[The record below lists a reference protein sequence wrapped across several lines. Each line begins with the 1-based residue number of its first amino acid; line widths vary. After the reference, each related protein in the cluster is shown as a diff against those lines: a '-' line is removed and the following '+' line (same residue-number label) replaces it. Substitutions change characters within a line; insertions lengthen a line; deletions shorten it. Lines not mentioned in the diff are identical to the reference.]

1 MKLGLQGTS
10 VLISS
15 GDSGV
20 ASRERK
26 CLGKKHNVFVPGF
39 LGGCPYITFVGATEL
54 PAGSQPGDQET
65 ATMHGFSSGGG
76 FSNVNAAPSYQKDA
90 LST

>member
-20 ASRERK
+20 ASRERA
-26 CLGKKHNVFVPGF
+26 CLGNNEDVFVPGS
-39 LGGCPYITFVGATEL
+39 LGGCPYITSVGATQL
-54 PAGSQPGDQET
+54 PRGSSPGSPET
-65 ATMHGFSSGGG
+65 ATNEEFSSGGG
-76 FSNVNAAPSYQKDA
+76 FSNVNAAPSYQKNA
-90 LST
+90 LAT